1 MFNTDEMENQ
11 VDTLRFMIY
20 YLVYK
25 MGGKA
30 EINFKEM
37 NELFNNPGVHRFVM
51 DTENGLAFK
60 VEQDIVL
67 DF

>member
-37 NELFNNPGVHRFVM
+37 QALFTDPKTVKMVADIEG
-51 DTENGLAFK
+51 GLAFK
-60 VEQDIVL
+60 VEREFEL
-67 DF
+67 DA